1 MGTRFFRISNTLL
14 RVFVSTTFHLDSFL
28 LCKALDFGAFF
39 AISPNRGLTFCQM
52 CKGDFGTLTCVKKG
66 AYRLSYY
73 SDRGNKH
80 LPLPPFFLRLLVSKP
95 PSVVFSAQFRH
106 TLKALSASSGRR
118 GCPPLT
124 PTNLLFSKNIS
135 TYLCHLLI
143 KSTVTKSGLPLFLVP
158 HYIFSRTIKCRL
170 SSFALI
176 FLDLSFGRFNSETFL
191 NPPRD
196 NVSELTPSMVISV
209 QVSKPVLLTGA
220 VGFVNSGLFFFS
232 RSNVAHPTCP

>member
-1 MGTRFFRISNTLL
+1 
-14 RVFVSTTFHLDSFL
+14 
-28 LCKALDFGAFF
+28 
-39 AISPNRGLTFCQM
+39 M

-135 TYLCHLLI
+135 TYSCDLLI
-143 KSTVTKSGLPLFLVP
+143 KSIVTKSGLPLFWYHTTYSVEP
-158 HYIFSRTIKCRL
+158 
-170 SSFALI
+170 SSVGFRRSQLI
-176 FLDLSFGRFNSETFL
+176 FPDLSFGRFNSETFL

-196 NVSELTPSMVISV
+196 NVSGLTPSMVISV
-209 QVSKPVLLTGA
+209 QVSKPVFLTGA
-220 VGFVNSGLFFFS
+220 VGFDNSGLFFFS
-232 RSNVAHPTCP
+232 RSNVAHPACP